1 MPAYPSAESLIADAR
16 LRLDRFGKDHGVL
29 VVEGPD
35 DKRLF
40 APLAKN
46 RQQVI
51 AAGGK
56 GRLLAAQSLAVE
68 HEHNRVLF
76 LADCDYDVAL
86 GHLAPAKNLVI
97 TTYADVEAD
106 LLALG
111 AVRHLVENLV
121 PATLDSDEYLEE
133 VVEAVFTR
141 STALAD
147 VLGRLRRV
155 ARSEGFKVDTKSVKH
170 HKYRRQRSDEVDEPK
185 LIRAL
190 RQGSPDCPLPSD
202 ELESLVGKISR
213 GYENCNGHD
222 LVAAIGHV
230 LRDDFGVRN
239 QTVESLEKLV
249 RYRVPADLIASWKVI
264 QRIRGWEV
272 GENCRILLV

>member
-1 MPAYPSAESLIADAR
+1 MPAYPSAESLIADAE
-16 LRLDRFGKDHGVL
+16 LRLDRFGKGHGVL
-29 VVEGPD
+29 IVEGPD

-40 APLAKN
+40 APLVKN
-46 RQQVI
+46 RQQIV

-56 GRLLAAQSLAVE
+56 GLLLAAQSLALE
-68 HEHNRVLF
+68 QGNNRLLF

-86 GHLAPAKNLVI
+86 GHLAPARNLVI

-111 AVRHLVENLV
+111 ALRRLVEDLV
-121 PATLDSDEYLEE
+121 AATLNSDEYLDE
-133 VVEAVFTR
+133 VVEVVFTR

-147 VLGRLRRV
+147 GLGRVRRV
-155 ARSEGFKVDTKSVKH
+155 ARAEGFQVDTRSVKH
-170 HKYRRQRSDEVDEPK
+170 RKYRRPRSDEVDEAK

-190 RQGSPDCPLPSD
+190 RQGSPDCPLPSE
-202 ELESLVGKISR
+202 ELEALVGKLSE

-222 LVAAIGHV
+222 LVSAIEHV

-239 QTVESLEKLV
+239 QTAESLEKLI
-249 RYRVPADLIASWKVI
+249 RYHTCLRT
-264 QRIRGWEV
+264 
-272 GENCRILLV
+272 